1 MQTWKDSLH
10 LTKEKL
16 LETHY
21 QNFIPLP
28 VSGEVETGSAGEQ
41 PASNSLTDW
50 NGRGDVKI
58 PSYPLTIPGMYD
70 LKNPMLNH

>member
-1 MQTWKDSLH
+1 MQTLKDSLH

-41 PASNSLTDW
+41 PASNNLADW
-50 NGRGDVKI
+50 NGLGNENSPISK
-58 PSYPLTIPGMYD
+58 TIPRIYD
-70 LKNPMLNH
+70 LENLTEN